1 VHHEKIY
8 MDSAIKGMT
17 VIHDTIDQLFCIEED
32 NSYEQDYF
40 YTDVED
46 VPVATVASR
55 EEEVVDYI
63 DTLYRPTRNETAG
76 STFLPGDFLIS
87 YINGKQ
93 QMDYKWPLPS
103 PDPYGHC
110 NDMNGAQWL
119 VNADLPPCTRSTFI
133 CKGPL
138 DPSSFEA
145 VSIAVSPKITS
156 SVEVIQVIR
165 GVVRQLMSDGT
176 LTVIQPAANV
186 ISVGGNC
193 LCNNILYE
201 AHYTVVTDPTSTKI
215 VSIKVDTVVGDTKS
229 CEIQQRFSIKFV
241 TAAVTQALSGNP
253 GYLPGKPILF
263 KADSSATELETL
275 RIGGVALDGSC
286 VPGIAGNDTTDYLR
300 DAPVLTSKI
309 ETIFTCYQ
317 SLTLAE
323 LSNVCKPSGKNHN
336 SLLFNYI
343 NLPQYVAKF
352 GKVNITNPDDF
363 VELTQEA
370 SHPMQSFTDPNC
382 QLEHTLVLEF
392 VTAEEGSVSNPQT
405 KIVFARAYFLSNT

>member
-1 VHHEKIY
+1 MQREKIY
-8 MDSAIKGMT
+8 LDSAIKGMT

-32 NSYEQDYF
+32 NSYERDYF
-40 YTDVED
+40 DADIED
-46 VPVATVASR
+46 VPVATIETR
-55 EEEVVDYI
+55 EEEVVNYI

-76 STFLPGDFLIS
+76 NTFLPGDFLIS

-103 PDPYGHC
+103 PDSYGRC
-110 NDMNGAQWL
+110 SDMNAAQWL
-119 VNADLPPCTRSTFI
+119 VNADLPSCTRSTFI

-145 VSIAVSPKITS
+145 VSIAVSPKITAS
-156 SVEVIQVIR
+156 QEVIQVTR

-176 LTVIQPAANV
+176 LTVIQPGANV

-193 LCNNILYE
+193 VCNNILYE
-201 AHYTVVTDPTSTKI
+201 AHYKVVTDPTSTKI
-215 VSIKVDTVVGDTKS
+215 MSITVDTVVGDTTS
-229 CEIQQRFSIKFV
+229 CEVQQRFSIRFV
-241 TAAVTQALSGNP
+241 TAALTQDLSGNP

-275 RIGGVALDGSC
+275 SIGGVALDGSC
-286 VPGIAGNDTTDYLR
+286 VPGIAGNITTDYLR
-300 DAPVLTSKI
+300 DAPVVTSRI
-309 ETIFTCYQ
+309 EMVFTCYQ

-323 LSNVCKPSGKNHN
+323 LSNACKPNGKNQN
-336 SLLFNYI
+336 SLIFNYP

-370 SHPMQSFTDPNC
+370 SHPSQSFSDPNC
-382 QLEHTLVLEF
+382 LLENTLVLEF

-405 KIVFARAYFLSNT
+405 KIVFARAFFLSNT